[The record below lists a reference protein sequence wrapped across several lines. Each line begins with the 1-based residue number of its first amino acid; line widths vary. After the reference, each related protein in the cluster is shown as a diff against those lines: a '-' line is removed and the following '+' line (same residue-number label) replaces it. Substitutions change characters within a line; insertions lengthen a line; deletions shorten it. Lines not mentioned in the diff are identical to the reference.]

1 MNKEKYFIDLS
12 KCSEREIKELALVM
26 MRTKKLHE
34 KAFNYMSK
42 GKTFDHF
49 ICLAQT
55 DSKEWT
61 LWNINALFNKTEL
74 TYPEFIKLF
83 EGGEGEKT
91 YSIITDRAIDLV
103 FQNTSFGENPNY
115 RQILRDGIAKVKE
128 GYANGRTV
136 SLCLLE
142 LGLVEH
148 SNEYSVTKIGE
159 VFFAEP
165 LNSNQ

>member
-1 MNKEKYFIDLS
+1 MKKENIFIDLD
-12 KCSEREIKELALVM
+12 KCSESEIKELALVM

-61 LWNINALFNKTEL
+61 LWNINALFNKAEL

-83 EGGEGEKT
+83 EGGDVENETSLQIAIKALENIINPIGYMKSQLEEGDT
-91 YSIITDRAIDLV
+91 LNGGYVIMLS
-103 FQNTSFGENPNY
+103 ENPQFYQN
-115 RQILRDGIAKVKE
+115 IAKEALK
-128 GYANGRTV
+128 
-136 SLCLLE
+136 
-142 LGLVEH
+142 
-148 SNEYSVTKIGE
+148 KI
-159 VFFAEP
+159 
-165 LNSNQ
+165 NSNQ